1 MNVKSLSTTGL
12 SAAVVA
18 LAVIGFN
25 RCGGAASAPQS
36 AAASAPA
43 STPAPAPVT
52 GGAEIKGVIKFEG
65 KVPAAS
71 PVKMTADANCAATAD
86 KAQMGDSWLVTDGKL
101 ANAFVYLK
109 EGVDMSKVPAADS
122 APAVIFDQKG
132 CWYMPHVFGI
142 RVGQTLEI
150 RNSDKTN
157 HNVHS
162 MATNENDQFNQG
174 MAAGVAPITKTF
186 TAEEIGAHIKCD
198 VHSWMSAYAGV
209 VSHPY
214 FAVSGADGSY
224 SIKNVPPGKYTVHV
238 WHEGDVP
245 EVTGEVTVTEAG
257 ATQDFT
263 FKK

>member
-1 MNVKSLSTTGL
+1 MNVKLLATTGL

-18 LAVIGFN
+18 LAVFSCT
-25 RCGGAASAPQS
+25 RCGGGG
-36 AAASAPA
+36 
-43 STPAPAPVT
+43 STATTTTTTTTTTPPPAPVK
-52 GGAEIKGVIKFEG
+52 GADIKGVISYEG
-65 KVPAAS
+65 AAPAPSAI
-71 PVKMTADANCAATAD
+71 KMTADANCAATAD
-86 KAQMGDSWLVTDGKL
+86 KGQMGDSWLVKDGKL

-122 APAVIFDQKG
+122 APVVVFDQKG
-132 CWYMPHVFGI
+132 CWYTPHVFGI

-150 RNSDKTN
+150 RNSDKTS
-157 HNVHS
+157 HNIHS
-162 MATNENDQFNQG
+162 MATSEKDQFNEG
-174 MAAGVAPITKTF
+174 MAVGAAPIIKKF
-186 TAEEIGAHIKCD
+186 NEEEIGAHIKCD

-209 VSHPY
+209 LNHPY

-224 SIKNVPPGKYTVHV
+224 TIPNVPPGKYTVHV

-263 FKK
+263 VKK